1 MSISGITST
10 ALSGMRAQT
19 TRIGAIA
26 NNVANVSTPGY
37 ARLNTSLTTTEPGG
51 VQAAV
56 EPTAT
61 AGRARPGG
69 IAIHDLAAALRSGQL
84 DGRSAVDKVI
94 DRIVTAQVGP
104 DAPAH
109 VRDKVQ
115 AALRDAL
122 DDDPLLAD
130 KLRSL

>member
-56 EPTAT
+56 EPTASDVDPAT
-61 AGRARPGG
+61 ELTDMMQAEQSYKAN
-69 IAIHDLAAALRSGQL
+69 
-84 DGRSAVDKVI
+84 AVAFETGADMWEMLMSIK
-94 DRIVTAQVGP
+94 
-104 DAPAH
+104 
-109 VRDKVQ
+109 RD
-115 AALRDAL
+115 
-122 DDDPLLAD
+122 
-130 KLRSL
+130 